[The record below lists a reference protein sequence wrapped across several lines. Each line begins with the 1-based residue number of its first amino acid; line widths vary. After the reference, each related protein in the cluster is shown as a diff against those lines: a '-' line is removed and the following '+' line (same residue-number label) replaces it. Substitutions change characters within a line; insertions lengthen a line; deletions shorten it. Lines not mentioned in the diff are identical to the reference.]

1 MIIDTSLVFSD
12 QQVVTASTSSSNSID
27 LGATG
32 TPFGATN
39 PLVRDIGRGEPIDLS
54 VSVAQ
59 TFVGPTSIQVSVQTS
74 PDSVTWTNIDTGAI
88 IPVSQL
94 VAGYLFRVPRIVQ
107 QTDARYLRLFYTV
120 IGTATQGTINAAI
133 VASRQSNL
141 AAGGI

>member
-12 QQVVTASTSSSNSID
+12 QQVVTASTSSSNAID

-32 TPFGATN
+32 TPFGATS

-74 PDSVTWTNIDTGAI
+74 PDNVSWANIDTGAI

-107 QTDARYLRLFYTV
+107 QANARYLRLFYTV
-120 IGTATQGTINAAI
+120 NGTATQGTINAAI